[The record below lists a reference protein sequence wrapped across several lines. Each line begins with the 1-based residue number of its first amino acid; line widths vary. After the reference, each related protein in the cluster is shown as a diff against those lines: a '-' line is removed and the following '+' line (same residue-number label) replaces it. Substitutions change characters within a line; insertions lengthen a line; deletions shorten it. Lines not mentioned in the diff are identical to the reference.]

1 MVDRML
7 KRYGVGWALALL
19 VLELTYINA
28 KSLHYLVQGLNLVDM
43 LFGVVGAIAYSMVTV
58 LVMRLSSR
66 TWLKLVFPLFDVA
79 LVLLGF
85 NLRFAD
91 DLLGNPVRFWLTVFI
106 ALFTGLI
113 TYSLGQINAE
123 QHTEDKD
130 TQRINELISKLHAEE
145 VKHSDTL
152 RKLSDTQAKL
162 NELTSLH
169 DETKRMLNDTQK
181 QLSESVAELNQTRRK
196 HDELIGRIK
205 SYDAI
210 AERNAYLESVTR
222 ELLRSHIL
230 YEAWVSTKRRE
241 KSEWDMRIQSLAQ
254 QLKQGRDI
262 TLEEFNNIKSYS
274 NGSC

>member
-58 LVMRLSSR
+58 LVMRLSR
-66 TWLKLVFPLFDVA
+66 RNWLKVVFPLFDVA

-91 DLLGNPVRFWLTVFI
+91 DLLGNPIRFWLTVFI

-123 QHTEDKD
+123 QHTEDND
-130 TQRINELISKLHAEE
+130 TQRINELIGKLHAEQ
-145 VKHSDTL
+145 VKHTDTQ
-152 RKLSDTQAKL
+152 RMLSDTQAKL
-162 NELTSLH
+162 NELTSKYNDTNRL
-169 DETKRMLNDTQK
+169 LNDTRK
-181 QLSESVAELNQTRRK
+181 QLSETIAEMNQTR
-196 HDELIGRIK
+196 HMYDESIGRVK
-205 SYDAI
+205 QYDTI
-210 AERNAYLESVTR
+210 AERNAYLEGVTR

-230 YEAWVSTKRRE
+230 YEAWISTKRRE
-241 KSEWDMRIQSLAQ
+241 KSEWDVRIQSLAQ
-254 QLKQGRDI
+254 QLKQGKDI
-262 TLEEFNNIKSYS
+262 SLEEYNNIKKQ
-274 NGSC
+274 